1 MTTHSDVR
9 QIEPYWFTRPE
20 AEIRAAAEAAPETWA
35 TVPGY
40 SRYEWSDKGR
50 LRRVRDGYIMKVG
63 GKLNNSGY
71 VLVNVTSDSGRPVTV
86 AAAPMVLLA
95 HHPAFRGLDK
105 FPGGLETRHN
115 PAVGDKTFNA
125 YPWGI
130 WPGTKVENA
139 DDKYRHGQ
147 PRTPAATH
155 PCINHVRCGG
165 LVVNQGRRC
174 LPCAREVGVEAAAML
189 NAGINLEDVTARLGY
204 QTTEWVW
211 KLARN
216 HGGYTGTLAV
226 ARSQRPPWSRRVT
239 YRAAAT
245 LRSLFRPKER

>member
-9 QIEPYWFTRPE
+9 QIEPYWFGRPE

-35 TVPGY
+35 AVPGY

-71 VLVNVTSDSGRPVTV
+71 VLVNVTNDSGKPVTV

-95 HHPAFRGLDK
+95 HHPSFRGLDK
-105 FPGGLETRHN
+105 FPDGLETRHN
-115 PAVGDKTFNA
+115 PAAGDKTFNA

-155 PCINHVRCGG
+155 PCINHARCGG

-174 LPCAREVGVEAAAML
+174 LPCAKEVGAQAAAML

-216 HGGYTGTLAV
+216 HGGYTGTLAA
-226 ARSQRPPWSRRVT
+226 ARSQHPPWSRRVT
-239 YRAAAT
+239 HRAAAT
-245 LRSLFRPKER
+245 LRSLFRPQER